1 MKVSESTQNF
11 KKNKKTTTARKKHNV
26 KKKKKK
32 ISKIIN
38 NHIRS
43 TMPSKCSARQG
54 KQRQLSRRLNLPP

>member
-1 MKVSESTQNF
+1 MKVSESTQSF
-11 KKNKKTTTARKKHNV
+11 KNKKAIKLQHV
-26 KKKKKK
+26 KSIMLKKKK